1 MLTSGACS
9 GRVGGRKIQL
19 KRSGVI
25 GMFWLQLVGIAA
37 LITVG
42 IFLIAYLEETLVSGP
57 RRRQLQEKAR
67 EKLAG
72 NPGRD
77 Q

>member
-1 MLTSGACS
+1 
-9 GRVGGRKIQL
+9 
-19 KRSGVI
+19 
-25 GMFWLQLVGIAA
+25 MFWLQLVGIAA

>member
-1 MLTSGACS
+1 
-9 GRVGGRKIQL
+9 
-19 KRSGVI
+19 
-25 GMFWLQLVGIAA
+25 MFWLKFVGIAA

-42 IFLIAYLEETLVSGP
+42 IFVIAYLEEALVSGP
-57 RRRQLQEKAR
+57 RRRQLQKKAR

-72 NPGRD
+72 NPGRE

>member
-1 MLTSGACS
+1 VLTSGACS
-9 GRVGGRKIQL
+9 GRVDGRKIQL

-42 IFLIAYLEETLVSGP
+42 IFLIAYLEETFVSGP

-72 NPGRD
+72 NPGRTR
-77 Q
+77 